1 MESFEESA
9 TVFAILIPSNDAA
22 KNAFGEVAF
31 KKLEDKKNWNPTASR
46 HMKVDKELAMASTYS
61 DGSESDGGT
70 GPPRTLRPV
79 LKGCY
84 IFDFVNAP
92 RLPDKGWIIGGGKY
106 SEGDDPPD
114 ILLTEKKKYSRVSS
128 RHARLTHN
136 FTSGALIITASDND
150 NNAVTINGTEV
161 VKDQCVLHGRTTSL
175 EFGRLKYT
183 LEVRRYDT
191 DEDYRA
197 HLKSY
202 KQRHGIRDNDYP
214 SCLLATP
221 ADSDFITEKYIMKNP
236 VGDGATSVVYGAIER
251 KTGTAV
257 AIKKVKRTEKNA
269 QAVNQDIE
277 IAKYIGEHVSLS
289 VEPLDFH

>member
-1 MESFEESA
+1 MESFEDSA

-22 KNAFGEVAF
+22 KYSFGQVAT
-31 KKLEDKKNWNPTASR
+31 KKQNDEKWNPIASR
-46 HMKVDKELAMASTYS
+46 HMKVDKEPVMASTYS
-61 DGSESDGGT
+61 DRSESDGGT
-70 GPPRTLRPV
+70 GPPKKTRLV

-84 IFDFVNAP
+84 IFDFANAP

-106 SEGDDPPD
+106 SEGEDPPD
-114 ILLTEKKKYSRVSS
+114 ILLTEKKKKAHVSS

-150 NNAVTINGTEV
+150 NNAVTINGTEIV
-161 VKDQCVLHGRTTSL
+161 NDQCVLHGRTTSL

-191 DEDYRA
+191 DEDYRDQ
-197 HLKSY
+197 LRSY
-202 KQRHGIRDNDYP
+202 KQKHGLGDDDYP

-257 AIKKVKRTEKNA
+257 AIKKVKRTEHNA
-269 QAVNQDIE
+269 DAVRRDIQ
-277 IAKYIGEHVSLS
+277 IARYIGEHVSLS
-289 VEPLDFH
+289 L